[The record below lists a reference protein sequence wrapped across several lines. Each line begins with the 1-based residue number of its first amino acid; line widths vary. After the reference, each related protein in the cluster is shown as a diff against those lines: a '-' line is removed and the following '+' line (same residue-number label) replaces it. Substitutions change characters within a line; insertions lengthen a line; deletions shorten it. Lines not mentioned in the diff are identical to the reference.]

1 MVRPVGTSENFE
13 TAAFSGENLACRR
26 GGRTVFAGLSFSVA
40 SGGALVL
47 RGPNGSGK
55 TTLLRLMAGLSRP
68 AQGRLLWSGKPLEDP
83 ETHGAAL
90 RFIGHLDAIKPAFT
104 VRENLAFWAAFW
116 GTADET
122 LIQRA
127 LEIFGLAVLA
137 DFPARLLSAGQ
148 RHRLALARLVA
159 SPAPLWLLDE
169 PANALDDRSIAA
181 LTAAIADHRARGGMV
196 ILTSH
201 GADIVTGGVTLAL
214 NHFTPSAAMQW
225 ADDMGVG
232 A

>member
-1 MVRPVGTSENFE
+1 VGTSDTFE
-13 TAAFSGENLACRR
+13 TATFSGENLACRR
-26 GGRTVFAGLSFSVA
+26 GGRTVFAGLGFTVTA
-40 SGGALVL
+40 GGALVL

-55 TTLLRLMAGLSRP
+55 TTLLRLMAGLARP
-68 AQGRLLWSGKPLEDP
+68 TAGKLLWSGATVEDP
-83 ETHGAAL
+83 ESHGRHL

-116 GTADET
+116 GRGDAHDIAHAME
-122 LIQRA
+122 A
-127 LEIFGLAVLA
+127 FGLAALA

-169 PANALDDRSIAA
+169 PANALDDRSLSA
-181 LTAAIADHRARGGMV
+181 LTRTIAEHRARGGMV
-196 ILTSH
+196 VLASH
-201 GADIVTGGVTLAL
+201 GADLVTGGVTLGLDKFAP
-214 NHFTPSAAMQW
+214 TDAAQW
-225 ADDMGVG
+225 FDDVSVG

>member
-26 GGRTVFAGLSFSVA
+26 GGRTVFAGLSFSLA
-40 SGGALVL
+40 AGGAIVL

-68 AQGRLLWSGKPLEDP
+68 IAGRMLWSGAPIEDV
-83 ETHGAAL
+83 ETHGRTL

-104 VRENLAFWAAFW
+104 VRENLAFWAGFW
-116 GTADET
+116 GTGDDS
-122 LIQRA
+122 LVGRA
-127 LEIFGLAVLA
+127 MDAFGLSALA

-148 RHRLALARLVA
+148 RHRLALGRLVA

-169 PANALDDRSIAA
+169 PANALDDKSTTA
-181 LTAAIADHRARGGMV
+181 LTATIAAHRARGGMV
-196 ILTSH
+196 ILASH
-201 GADIVTGGVTLAL
+201 GADLVTGGATLAL
-214 NHFTPSAAMQW
+214 DKFTPNPALQW
-225 ADDMGVG
+225 ADDEDLS